1 MENEWLPIGSVVILK
16 GGNKPLMIY
25 GRKQFNSRT
34 GHEFDYVACF
44 YPEGNLLADYNIF
57 FNKEDI
63 DKVLFKGYECE
74 LEFEM
79 RKILIL
85 VEKLWHPPLKLN
97 KVLGLVLVA

>member
-1 MENEWLPIGSVVILK
+1 VEIKVMEVIKMESKWLPIGSVVVLK

-44 YPEGNLLADYNIF
+44 YLEGNFSADYNIF

-63 DKVLFKGYECE
+63 DKVLFKGYENE

-79 RKILIL
+79 RKM
-85 VEKLWHPPLKLN
+85 LK
-97 KVLGLVLVA
+97 

>member
-1 MENEWLPIGSVVILK
+1 MEVIKMENEWLPIGSVVVLK

-44 YPEGNLLADYNIF
+44 YLEGNFSADYNIF

-63 DKVLFKGYECE
+63 DKVLFKGYENE

-79 RKILIL
+79 RKM
-85 VEKLWHPPLKLN
+85 LK
-97 KVLGLVLVA
+97 